1 MEGAH
6 RGSAEVRRRVRQL
19 PSGAHAPGK
28 TLGIPAVIDRRVP
41 DRITPAGYEASKLDS
56 TLRAYVAVA
65 EKSIRHAKSLGDR
78 VEKVLEKLADT
89 PATADQAGEITMLYD
104 RMTKASLQIVKAMDE
119 LTRLRSFLA
128 GGPDSR
134 PDLTV
139 KGEIELRA
147 LVLTAVKTLGLK
159 VVEA

>member
-1 MEGAH
+1 MGAT
-6 RGSAEVRRRVRQL
+6 SATALAARTASSLEQ
-19 PSGAHAPGK
+19 AP
-28 TLGIPAVIDRRVP
+28 
-41 DRITPAGYEASKLDS
+41 PAGYEASKLDD
-56 TLRAYVAVA
+56 TLRSYVAVA
-65 EKSIRHAKSLGDR
+65 EKSIRHAESLGKR
-78 VEKVLEKLADT
+78 VEKVLDELAKT
-89 PATADQAGEITMLYD
+89 PAAADQAGEVTMLYD

-139 KGEIELRA
+139 KGELDLRA
-147 LVLTAVKTLGLK
+147 IVLTAVKTLGLK